1 MADGAAVSDHPAPIT
16 VEDLDAST
24 VENYRRIETMGIGL
38 QLAARELAA
47 CLASL
52 DAEVRSQL
60 DIPELADDHPIW
72 AASGSDRAHRAL
84 QLIADSV
91 AES

>member
-1 MADGAAVSDHPAPIT
+1 MSDHPILTTADDLDAQT
-16 VEDLDAST
+16 VED
-24 VENYRRIETMGIGL
+24 YRRVESMAIGL
-38 QLAARELAA
+38 QLAARGLAE
-47 CLASL
+47 CLAKL

-60 DIPELADDHPIW
+60 DISELGDDHPIW
-72 AASGSDRAHRAL
+72 AACGSDRAHRAL